1 MQMLL
6 TKAKGR
12 KTYMPILV
20 DYSTG
25 LRRGELL
32 GLKWDNV
39 DLERGVLSIVQAL
52 KQANKEVYSGRP
64 KNKSSRRQVAISPT
78 IVEALR

>member
-12 KTYMPILV
+12 RTYMPILV

-52 KQANKEVYSGRP
+52 KPVSYTHLTL
-64 KNKSSRRQVAISPT
+64 PT
-78 IVEALR
+78 IYSV